1 MKQSKK
7 TLKDDIEAAERNILI
22 FGWLGIISV
31 IGVIVSSLMGV

>member
-7 TLKDDIEAAERNILI
+7 TLKDDIETAERNILI